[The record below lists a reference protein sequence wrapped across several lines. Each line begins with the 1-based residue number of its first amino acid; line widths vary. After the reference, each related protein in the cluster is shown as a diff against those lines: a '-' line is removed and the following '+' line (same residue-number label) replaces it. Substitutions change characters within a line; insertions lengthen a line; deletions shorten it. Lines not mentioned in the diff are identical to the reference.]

1 MSAGTQEFWDEQAAD
16 FNDEADHGLRDPAVR
31 AAWAEILLPL
41 LPPAPSRVADLG
53 CGTGSLSVL
62 VAGAG
67 HDVLG
72 VDLSPAMVA
81 LARTKA
87 AAAGLAVG
95 FAVGDAARPPL
106 APGSLDVVVARHV
119 LWAFD
124 DPAAALARWVDLLT
138 SGGRLLLVEGRW
150 STGAGISAEDCR
162 RLVLGVREQADV
174 RSLSDAAL
182 WGKEITDD
190 RYLVSS
196 SR

>member
-1 MSAGTQEFWDEQAAD
+1 MSAETQEFWDEQAAD
-16 FNDEADHGLRDPAVR
+16 FDDEADHGLRDPAVR
-31 AAWAEILLPL
+31 AAWAGLLLPL

-72 VDLSPAMVA
+72 VDLSPAMIA

-95 FAVGDAARPPL
+95 LAVGDAARPPL

-124 DPAAALARWVDLLT
+124 DPAAALARWVDLLAP
-138 SGGRLLLVEGRW
+138 GGRLLLVEGRW

-174 RSLSDAAL
+174 RSLPDAAF
-182 WGKEITDD
+182 WGKEITDE

>member
-1 MSAGTQEFWDEQAAD
+1 MSAETQEFWDEQAAD
-16 FNDEADHGLRDPAVR
+16 FDDEADHGLRDPAVR
-31 AAWAEILLPL
+31 AAWAELLLPL

-81 LARTKA
+81 LARAKA

-124 DPAAALARWVDLLT
+124 DPAAALARWVDLLA